1 MRGHVNLP
9 PCLLP
14 AQELM
19 KVEAKWQCLT
29 VTLKLC
35 AGPGGHLSHKLCQ
48 QSRHAASWMDLLHT
62 DTDDTCHVAS
72 MCCQFCLKTCILLES
87 HINFLL

>member
-35 AGPGGHLSHKLCQ
+35 AGPGGHLSHKLCH
-48 QSRHAASWMDLLHT
+48 QSQHAAGGWICYTLTLVTRVMWR
-62 DTDDTCHVAS
+62 
-72 MCCQFCLKTCILLES
+72 QY
-87 HINFLL
+87 

>member
-19 KVEAKWQCLT
+19 KVEAK
-29 VTLKLC
+29 LC

-48 QSRHAASWMDLLHT
+48 QSRYNAAGWICYTLTLMTRVTWRQLSILGVIS
-62 DTDDTCHVAS
+62 DTG
-72 MCCQFCLKTCILLES
+72 
-87 HINFLL
+87 

>member
-9 PCLLP
+9 PCLPP

-29 VTLKLC
+29 VPLKLC
-35 AGPGGHLSHKLCQ
+35 AGPGARRSFVTQTLSPVTTQRCQ
-48 QSRHAASWMDLLHT
+48 VDGFVTH
-62 DTDDTCHVAS
+62 
-72 MCCQFCLKTCILLES
+72 
-87 HINFLL
+87 

>member
-29 VTLKLC
+29 VTTVKLC
-35 AGPGGHLSHKLCQ
+35 AGPGGHLSHKLCH
-48 QSRHAASWMDLLHT
+48 QSRHNAASWMDLLHT
-62 DTDDTCHVAS
+62 DTDTCHVAS
-72 MCCQFCLKTCILLES
+72 KRCYQ
-87 HINFLL
+87 